1 MLLCTYFLY
10 YVLLFFI
17 MNINFPSVSVK
28 NLLANAGDMCS
39 IPGSGRSHGGGNG
52 NPLHYYCLRN
62 PMYRE
67 AWWATDHGITKS
79 QTQLSN

>member
-52 NPLHYYCLRN
+52 NPLQYYCLRN
-62 PMYRE
+62 PMDRE